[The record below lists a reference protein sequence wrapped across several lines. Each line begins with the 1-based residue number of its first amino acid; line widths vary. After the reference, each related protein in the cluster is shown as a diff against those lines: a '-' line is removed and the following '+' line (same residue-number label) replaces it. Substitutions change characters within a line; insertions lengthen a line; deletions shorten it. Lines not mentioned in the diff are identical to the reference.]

1 MKNNLIIFPNNKF
14 ILDNYNN
21 IFIDDFCFDQINNN
35 NLFSKYEVEQ
45 SILNS
50 SEQIINS
57 YQNINKIFYSILPQV
72 KNELN
77 RIHGLKYELPQ
88 WEIIIGPFLR
98 KLIQQYYYKYNL
110 VEHIFKKKKIDHAFL
125 SFNKDFCLSS
135 FHDSNDILYFS
146 TDNNW
151 NAILWSQIIKDV
163 APDINYTNF
172 EIKNFQIQK
181 EYDLLFKTRLSK
193 NTFNFKEELKTFF
206 FKFINKVHKSSD
218 GVFYKT
224 NFTFLDE
231 KRIELKM
238 KQVPKYNKFNTIK
251 YPGYDKS
258 LRKEINFIFNSKF
271 KIENLILKHLP
282 ELLPIFV
289 IEGFKKILTN
299 VLNSSLPSNPKFI
312 ITASAFDN
320 DENFKIY
327 LADKKDKNKNLKY
340 IILQHGGS
348 YQTNIE
354 NRFLNEVNTVD
365 NFLSWGSYKSNS
377 KIKTIFNVKLLNKKY
392 FEKTNNTSHLLVIFR
407 SLGHR
412 IQAFDRYQ
420 ETKEELLSTRR
431 ILQHMPLE
439 LKKKTILRI
448 HPNFFN
454 TYNKDS
460 EIYKKYISYFVEN
473 KDYKISFQKKDYIKN
488 IHDSKLVYFNSDSTG
503 ILETLSINK
512 PTIVHWKFMYK
523 NLNPE
528 VMDHYKYLVEANIMF
543 ENEDIFMRHLNKI
556 WNNIDDWWFSELVQ
570 KNLKKFTNLHSLLPP
585 KKYINKIAE
594 SINKNL

>member
-35 NLFSKYEVEQ
+35 DLFSKYEAEQ
-45 SILNS
+45 SIFNS
-50 SEQIINS
+50 SEQKINS

-77 RIHGLKYELPQ
+77 KIHGLKYELPQ
-88 WEIIIGPFLR
+88 WEIIIGAFLR
-98 KLIQQYYYKYNL
+98 KVIQQYYYKYNL
-110 VEHIFKKKKIDHAFL
+110 VEHIFKEKEIDHAFL
-125 SFNKDFCLSS
+125 SFNNDFCLSS
-135 FHDSNDILYFS
+135 FHNSNDILYFT

-181 EYDLLFKTRLSK
+181 EHDLLFRTRLSK
-193 NTFNFKEELKTFF
+193 NSLDLKEELKTFF
-206 FKFINKVHKSSD
+206 FKLINKVHKSTD

-238 KQVPKYNKFNTIK
+238 KQVPKYNKFNIIEYPK
-251 YPGYDKS
+251 YNIH
-258 LRKEINFIFNSKF
+258 LRKEINFISNSKS

-327 LADKKDKNKNLKY
+327 LADKKNKNKNLKY
-340 IILQHGGS
+340 FILQHGGS
-348 YQTNIE
+348 HQTNIE
-354 NRFLNEVNTVD
+354 NRFLNETKTVD
-365 NFLSWGSYKSNS
+365 NFLAWGSYKSNS
-377 KIKTIFNVKLLNKKY
+377 KIKTIFNIKLLNKKY
-392 FEKTNNTSHLLVIFR
+392 FKKTNNASHLLVIFR

-439 LKKKTILRI
+439 IKKKTILRI
-448 HPNFFN
+448 HPNFFY
-454 TYNKDS
+454 TYNKES

-473 KDYKISFQKKDYIKN
+473 KDYKIVSQKKDYITN
-488 IHDSKLVYFNSDSTG
+488 IHDSKLVYFNSESTG

-512 PTIVHWKFMYK
+512 PTIVHWSFMYK
-523 NLNPE
+523 NLHPE

-543 ENEDIFMRHLNKI
+543 TNEDIFIRHLNKI
-556 WNNIDDWWFSELVQ
+556 WNNIDEWWFSELVQ
-570 KNLKKFTNLHSLLPP
+570 KNIKKFTNLHSLLPP
-585 KKYINKIAE
+585 KNYINRTAE